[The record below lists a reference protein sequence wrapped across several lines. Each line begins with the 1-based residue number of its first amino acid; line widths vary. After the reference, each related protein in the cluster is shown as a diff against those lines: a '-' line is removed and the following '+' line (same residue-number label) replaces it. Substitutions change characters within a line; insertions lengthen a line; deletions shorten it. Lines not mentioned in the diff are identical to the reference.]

1 VQPTESRAS
10 LKGRSLGGKKLSFH
24 MKTAAESIAQRR
36 DFFTNVTYG
45 PKVDAAVAAIV
56 RTFQAGGRALLF
68 GNGGSAAQAQH
79 LAAEFSGR
87 FMLERPAWAALALT
101 TDTSALTAIANDYGY
116 DQVFARQLRAHGRP
130 GDVAIGLTT
139 SGESA
144 NIIQAFR
151 AAREMKV
158 TTVAFTGNGGGSIV
172 AQSDIAIV
180 GPTGPSW
187 MVQEVHLALGHI
199 MCELVELAMT
209 QSRS

>member
-1 VQPTESRAS
+1 M
-10 LKGRSLGGKKLSFH
+10 GGTYSAH
-24 MKTAAESIAQRR
+24 VKTVAECIAQRR
-36 DFFTNVTYG
+36 DLFTNAAYEPQVE
-45 PKVDAAVAAIV
+45 AAVNAIV
-56 RTFQAGGRALLF
+56 RSFRAGGRALLF

-79 LAAEFSGR
+79 FAAEFSGR
-87 FMLERPAWAALALT
+87 FMLERPAWAGLALT

-144 NIIQAFR
+144 NVIHAFR
-151 AAREMKV
+151 AARDLQV
-158 TTVAFTGNGGGSIV
+158 TTIALTGNGGGSVV
-172 AQSDIAIV
+172 ALSDIAIV
-180 GPTGPSW
+180 GPSGPSW

-209 QSRS
+209 QPKT